1 MPKANRTC
9 YCCGHEYYFCPS
21 CPSDRKDP
29 QIYTM
34 FDSEIC
40 KGVFNTL
47 VKESTKKITTKECKE
62 KLIELGV
69 DKIDIKKDSVKK
81 HINRV
86 MGCEDVI
93 EETKKEENVLE
104 TLEVAEVIEVSEVN
118 NSAEIETVEIVEAVE
133 ATEVVETVVDTVEVV
148 EEAPK
153 MMMSRK
159 KKSSY
164 KNKNNE

>member
-9 YCCGHEYYFCPS
+9 YCCGREYYFCPS

-40 KGVFNTL
+40 KDVFNTL
-47 VKESTKKITTKECKE
+47 VKESTKNITTKECKE
-62 KLIELGV
+62 KLVELGV
-69 DKIDIKKDSVKK
+69 GKIDIKKDSVKK

-86 MGCEDVI
+86 MGCEDVV
-93 EETKKEENVLE
+93 EETRKEENVLE
-104 TLEVAEVIEVSEVN
+104 ALEVIEVIKVSEVD
-118 NSAEIETVEIVEAVE
+118 NSAEVETVEVAEKVDA
-133 ATEVVETVVDTVEVV
+133 DTVEVV
-148 EEAPK
+148 EETPK
-153 MMMSRK
+153 MMPRK